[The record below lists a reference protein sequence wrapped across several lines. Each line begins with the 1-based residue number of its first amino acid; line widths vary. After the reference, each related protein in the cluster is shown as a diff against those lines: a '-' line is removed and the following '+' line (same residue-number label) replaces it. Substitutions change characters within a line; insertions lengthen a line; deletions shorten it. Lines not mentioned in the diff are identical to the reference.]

1 MKIVITR
8 LRDDTFVVSH
18 GWELHNVKTPEE
30 ASAIVATSSSQKYKN
45 VLDILRW
52 NCENGYDMLELS
64 GQQTVSRKVNY
75 SEMF

>member
-8 LRDDTFVVSH
+8 LRDDTFVVSD
-18 GWELHNVKTPEE
+18 GWDMHNVKTPEE
-30 ASAIVATSSSQKYKN
+30 ASAIVATSFPHKYKN

-64 GQQTVSRKVNY
+64 GQQAVSRKVNY